1 MSKEDGEESLR
12 RQVTELQRLE
22 EMYNALQG
30 QIGLINAALSE
41 LQIAN
46 ATLEGVKK
54 EKKES
59 SLFVPIGGGTF
70 VKAVLTDTEKVI
82 MNLGAG
88 VSKEKN
94 IDEAIGGIGAR
105 ITELQATMTKIE
117 QQLNLLEDSINEKR
131 RETEAIYE
139 RMRGGTVGV

>member
-1 MSKEDGEESLR
+1 
-12 RQVTELQRLE
+12 
-22 EMYNALQG
+22 
-30 QIGLINAALSE
+30 
-41 LQIAN
+41 
-46 ATLEGVKK
+46 
-54 EKKES
+54 
-59 SLFVPIGGGTF
+59 
-70 VKAVLTDTEKVI
+70 

>member
-1 MSKEDGEESLR
+1 MGKEEGEESLR
-12 RQVTELQRLE
+12 RLVAELQRLE

-30 QIGLINAALSE
+30 QLGLIDAALSE

-54 EKKES
+54 EKKET
-59 SLFVPIGGGTF
+59 SLFVPVGGGAYM
-70 VKAVLTDTEKVI
+70 KAALTDNEQVI
-82 MNLGAG
+82 MNIGAG

-94 IDEAIGGIGAR
+94 IDEAIGDMRAR
-105 ITELQATMTKIE
+105 ITELQATRTKIE
-117 QQLNLLEDSINEKR
+117 QQLSLLEDSINEKR

-139 RMRGGTVGV
+139 RMRGGTRGV

>member
-1 MSKEDGEESLR
+1 MGKEEGEESLR
-12 RQVTELQRLE
+12 RLVAELQRLE

-30 QIGLINAALSE
+30 QLGLIDAALSE

-54 EKKES
+54 EKKET
-59 SLFVPIGGGTF
+59 SLFVPVGGGAYM
-70 VKAVLTDTEKVI
+70 KAALTDNEQVI
-82 MNLGAG
+82 MNIGAG

-94 IDEAIGGIGAR
+94 IDEAIGDMGAR
-105 ITELQATMTKIE
+105 ITELQATRTKIE
-117 QQLNLLEDSINEKR
+117 QQLSLLEDSINEKR

-139 RMRGGTVGV
+139 RMRGGTRGV

>member
-1 MSKEDGEESLR
+1 MSKEEGEESFR
-12 RQVTELQRLE
+12 RQVAELQRLE

-30 QIGLINAALSE
+30 QLGLIDSALSE

-46 ATLEGVKK
+46 TTLEGVKK
-54 EKKES
+54 EKKET
-59 SLFVPIGGGTF
+59 SLFVPIGGGTY
-70 VKAVLTDTEKVI
+70 VKAALMDTEQVI
-82 MNLGAG
+82 VNLGAG

-94 IDEAIGGIGAR
+94 IDEAIGGIGGR
-105 ITELQATMTKIE
+105 ITELQSTRTKIE

-139 RMRGGTVGV
+139 RMRGGTLGV

>member
-1 MSKEDGEESLR
+1 MSKEDGEEYLR
-12 RQVTELQRLE
+12 RQVAELQRLE

-54 EKKES
+54 EQKEA

-82 MNLGAG
+82 VNLGAG